1 MYITCFNTL
10 YGFIIFL
17 RMISNFPRKRAHFL
31 ASKRARASPHIL
43 ARASSHPGARF
54 LSPWRALPRTQLYK
68 STHARTHART
78 YSFKTTKTMT
88 SIGTLP
94 APQDV
99 YPGERIPLFGFLSR
113 STKSHEECHFC
124 LDSIAQNQ
132 IFTMET
138 PCCGH
143 TSHCRCFQKWV
154 VLQSTHTPRCA
165 YCRTIFPIVCFLCI
179 EPCRPEEDTVNTRCC
194 HTSLHKKCVRDL
206 AYVLS
211 RLTFNLWIEC
221 TDNHTAGA
229 TGKNFK

>member
-1 MYITCFNTL
+1 
-10 YGFIIFL
+10 
-17 RMISNFPRKRAHFL
+17 
-31 ASKRARASPHIL
+31 
-43 ARASSHPGARF
+43 
-54 LSPWRALPRTQLYK
+54 
-68 STHARTHART
+68 
-78 YSFKTTKTMT
+78 MT
-88 SIGTLP
+88 PIGTLP

-99 YPGERIPLFGFLSR
+99 YPGERIPLFRLLSR

-154 VLQSTHTPRCA
+154 VLQSTHTTPRCA
-165 YCRTIFPIVCFLCI
+165 YYRTIFPIVCFLCL

-221 TDNHTAGA
+221 GQPYCWCHW
-229 TGKNFK
+229 KKL